1 MAPNTLVLPGDT
13 VNISASDK
21 KKYVLGPGLRKDGE
35 RIIATK
41 AGILKQRSPGTYW
54 VEGRQKRYVPARGD
68 CVIGIV
74 TAKSAENIRVNIGS
88 SEQGSLSMFAFEGAT
103 KRNRPDVQVGDLVM
117 AQVLTAN
124 RDMEPE
130 LVCVNSYGK
139 KGILGVLRSPTAFWM
154 RLPIDLVNR
163 ILCKDCPLLGS
174 LGRRI
179 PFEISLGQNGRVWVN
194 ANTLKNTLA
203 VCNAIASAENLTA
216 REIKDRCAQLWS

>member
-1 MAPNTLVLPGDT
+1 MVSNTLVLPGDT
-13 VNISASDK
+13 VDVSASDK
-21 KKYVLGPGLRKDGE
+21 KKCVLGPGLRKDGE
-35 RIIATK
+35 RIIATR
-41 AGILKQRSPGTYW
+41 AGILKQRSPATYW

-74 TAKSAENIRVNIGS
+74 IAKSAENIRVNIGS

-154 RLPIDLVNR
+154 RLPIDLVN
-163 ILCKDCPLLGS
+163 K
-174 LGRRI
+174 
-179 PFEISLGQNGRVWVN
+179 
-194 ANTLKNTLA
+194 
-203 VCNAIASAENLTA
+203 
-216 REIKDRCAQLWS
+216 